1 MKRKTSLSRQ
11 MFRAIACL
19 LTATQLLLTLL
30 CILFTVRTSRQRT
43 LTDQKNLLSQASV
56 SLGNLAS
63 EFKRVVYYL
72 SGDQMIPQTL
82 EEASSSPTYALT
94 VYSELRDRF

>member
-43 LTDQKNLLSQASV
+43 LTDQKNLL
-56 SLGNLAS
+56 LRPRLAW
-63 EFKRVVYYL
+63 VTWPV
-72 SGDQMIPQTL
+72 
-82 EEASSSPTYALT
+82 SSSAWCIT
-94 VYSELRDRF
+94 